1 MEVELSDAIS
11 KLLSEQN
18 KDKSLGELTEELSS
32 YIIEIKELVDSNSI
46 SFETLRDEISKHV
59 DLNNRNIPGSVSQL
73 LIGCINENGACPMK
87 REKAEDIAFAYDE
100 SSKKLLPLSKT
111 NVPLTEDTYAVVYVT
126 GHPSAINIDCLHDL
140 ENKGFKKLR
149 IEYKEVSS
157 SNYKSL
163 NIENLKKYLYFKPGT
178 KNNNGLM
185 VICFLF
191 ALILLIYVIKK

>member
-1 MEVELSDAIS
+1 M
-11 KLLSEQN
+11 
-18 KDKSLGELTEELSS
+18 
-32 YIIEIKELVDSNSI
+32 
-46 SFETLRDEISKHV
+46 
-59 DLNNRNIPGSVSQL
+59 
-73 LIGCINENGACPMK
+73 
-87 REKAEDIAFAYDE
+87 
-100 SSKKLLPLSKT
+100 
-111 NVPLTEDTYAVVYVT
+111 VYVT